1 MNMKLF
7 KMNFLKTNQL
17 YLLALLVGT
26 SFALSSCGGSSNYT
40 EEEKVE
46 LTKGLITE
54 LKEVEQNKFK
64 ITDET
69 VVENKED
76 SRIIATYL
84 DGTIDTFTVDEVKV
98 VESDSPNYY
107 RRSGMSSVLMGGL
120 MGYYMGRSFSSPPR
134 ASAYA
139 DPKTYNRV
147 NSTAGS
153 TLNSTARRTTVRRP
167 TKSSSG
173 YGSGRSTRSYG
184 G

>member
-1 MNMKLF
+1 MTLQKANHTLLF
-7 KMNFLKTNQL
+7 LG
-17 YLLALLVGT
+17 LAILASIGF
-26 SFALSSCGGSSNYT
+26 SACGGNSNYV
-40 EEEKVE
+40 EEQKVE

-54 LKEVEQNKFK
+54 IQEVDSNEFK
-64 ITDET
+64 ITNET
-69 VVENKED
+69 VVPNKAD

-84 DGTIDTFTVDEVKV
+84 DGTVDTLTVDQVAKTEN
-98 VESDSPNYY
+98 SSTTRHYY

-139 DPKTYNRV
+139 DPQTYNRV
-147 NSTAGS
+147 TSNAGT
-153 TLNSTARRTTVRRP
+153 TLNNTARRTTVRRP
-167 TKSSSG
+167 SRSSSG